1 MVAASGYGHFRA
13 PSGLVQRSLQHR
25 HLESFK
31 TMRII
36 FEYSGFRL
44 RGSADS
50 VHRWSHSSGLH

>member
-1 MVAASGYGHFRA
+1 MVAASGHGHFRA

-36 FEYSGFRL
+36 FECSGFRL

-50 VHRWSHSSGLH
+50 VPPVVA

>member
-25 HLESFK
+25 HKDVHLESFK

-36 FEYSGFRL
+36 FECSGFRL
-44 RGSADS
+44 WGSADS
-50 VHRWSHSSGLH
+50 VPPVVA